1 MRGGSVP
8 PDDLQPLVQSEHAV
22 LPALEV
28 YCPAGHKSHFSVSA
42 AAANEPGRHGAG
54 SAEPTEHEV
63 PSIDSIDRQWYLVDA
78 ENQTLGRLATEVAS
92 VLRGKNKASFTP
104 HLDTGDFVIVVNAD
118 KIRVSGKKSQQKLYR
133 RHSGRPGGMKVETFE
148 HLQERLPERIVEK
161 AIKGMLPHNALGR
174 QLFRKLKV
182 YKGTEHPHAAQQPKT
197 LQLDPA
203 ASAQ

>member
-1 MRGGSVP
+1 MNKTS
-8 PDDLQPLVQSEHAV
+8 
-22 LPALEV
+22 
-28 YCPAGHKSHFSVSA
+28 
-42 AAANEPGRHGAG
+42 
-54 SAEPTEHEV
+54 V

-104 HLDTGDFVIVVNAD
+104 HLDTGDFVVVVNAD
-118 KIRVSGKKSQQKLYR
+118 KIRVSGNKPQQKLYR
-133 RHSGRPGGMKVETFE
+133 RHSGRPGGMKVETFA

-174 QLFRKLKV
+174 QMFRKLKV
-182 YKGTEHPHAAQQPKT
+182 YKGAEHPHAAQQPQP

>member
-1 MRGGSVP
+1 MNKTS
-8 PDDLQPLVQSEHAV
+8 
-22 LPALEV
+22 
-28 YCPAGHKSHFSVSA
+28 
-42 AAANEPGRHGAG
+42 
-54 SAEPTEHEV
+54 V
-63 PSIDSIDRQWYLVDA
+63 PSIDSIERQWYLVDA

-118 KIRVSGKKSQQKLYR
+118 KIRVSGNKPQQKLYR

-182 YKGTEHPHAAQQPKT
+182 YKGTEHPHAAQQPQP

-203 ASAQ
+203 ASAASTK